1 MLSAM
6 QPLAGSYWS
15 KRLGATTL
23 GAMLALAPM
32 TVSGQGAVD
41 PNVAPRAAE
50 LNRQGERGLG
60 IEMLGR
66 YLAVAQSDGRAWF
79 LLSKFYRMDA
89 RDWHRGGHHGD
100 PSADVFLSLASVAVD
115 ESIRLHVDSA
125 ALYRALV
132 YLDRTLLTLEDSGW
146 AAAQASVAALPPLPP
161 IVAELGRNLA
171 ASCPANGV
179 VITGSEVEWLAAW
192 HGVMAGA
199 GRRDLIPLRMD
210 LYATDDLYRA
220 RMATVLGVAPGAPLA
235 EALRSVAA
243 SRPLCLAPATGLG
256 GMPAVTWTPF
266 RLMRVSDST
275 AAEPNVPLS
284 LTALVVDAANGG
296 SVWTSDVLAIY
307 GAAARQNNRLCQ
319 SLAPVAG
326 SLPVGACEQ

>member
-1 MLSAM
+1 MLRAM
-6 QPLAGSYWS
+6 QPLAGSYWN
-15 KRLGATTL
+15 RGLGITTL
-23 GAMLALAPM
+23 GAMLVFAPM
-32 TVSGQGAVD
+32 PVSGQGAVD

-79 LLSKFYRMDA
+79 LLAKFYRMDA
-89 RDWHRGGHHGD
+89 RDWHRAGHHGD

-132 YLDRTLLTLEDSGW
+132 TLDRTLLSLEDSGW
-146 AAAQASVAALPPLPP
+146 AAAQGAAAAMPPLPP
-161 IVAELGRNLA
+161 IVAELGRNFA

-192 HGVMAGA
+192 HGAMAEA
-199 GRRDLIPLRMD
+199 GRRDLIPLRVD
-210 LYATDDLYRA
+210 LYATDPLYRA
-220 RMATVLGVAPGAPLA
+220 RMASVLGVDATASLA
-235 EALRSVAA
+235 DALRSVAA
-243 SRPLCLAPATGLG
+243 RRPLCLAPAMGLG
-256 GMPAVTWTPF
+256 GMPDVSWTPL

-275 AAEPNVPLS
+275 ARAPEVPLS
-284 LTALVVDAANGG
+284 LTSLVVDVANGG
-296 SVWTSDVLAIY
+296 STWTSDVLAIY
-307 GAAARQNNRLCQ
+307 GAAARQNQLLCQ

>member
-1 MLSAM
+1 MLGAM
-6 QPLAGSYWS
+6 QPLAGSSWS
-15 KRLGATTL
+15 RGLGLSAL

-89 RDWHRGGHHGD
+89 RDWHRAGHHGD

-132 YLDRTLLTLEDSGW
+132 ILDRTLLTLEDSGW
-146 AAAQASVAALPPLPP
+146 TAAQAAAEELPPLPP

-171 ASCPANGV
+171 ASCPVNGV
-179 VITGSEVEWLAAW
+179 VITGSEVEWAAAW
-192 HGVMAGA
+192 HGAMSQA
-199 GRRDLIPLRMD
+199 GRHDLVPLRVD
-210 LYATDDLYRA
+210 LYATDPLYRA
-220 RMATVLGVAPGAPLA
+220 RMASLLGVSPTASLGD
-235 EALRSVAA
+235 ALKSAA
-243 SRPLCLAPATGLG
+243 SSRPLCLAPAVGLG
-256 GMPAVTWTPF
+256 GMPDVVWTPL
-266 RLMRVSDST
+266 RLMRVSDAT
-275 AAEPNVPLS
+275 AQAPDAPLS
-284 LTALVVDAANGG
+284 LTSLVVDVANGG
-296 SVWTSDVLAIY
+296 STWTSDVLAIY
-307 GAAARQNNRLCQ
+307 GAAARQNELLCQ
-319 SLAPVAG
+319 SLAPVAE
-326 SLPVGACEQ
+326 SLPAGTCDH